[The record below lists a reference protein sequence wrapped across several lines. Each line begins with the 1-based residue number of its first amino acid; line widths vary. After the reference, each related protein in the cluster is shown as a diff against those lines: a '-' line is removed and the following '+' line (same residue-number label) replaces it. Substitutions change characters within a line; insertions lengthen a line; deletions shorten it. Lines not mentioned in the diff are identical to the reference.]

1 MNGHELM
8 HRCQAI
14 GVTFRETEHGHV
26 VSEGPISDT
35 MADFIR
41 DNTPEILAA
50 LQSHHRVIDLAAER
64 ARRRPTSLR
73 DRVRGCTARDEPF
86 YGPEGGAA

>member
-8 HRCQAI
+8 RRCQAI
-14 GVTFRETEHGHV
+14 GVTFQATEHGDV

-35 MADFIR
+35 MADFIQV
-41 DNTPEILAA
+41 NTSEILAA
-50 LQSHHRVIDLAAER
+50 LRPSHRVIDFEAER
-64 ARRRPTSLR
+64 ARRRPVSLR
-73 DRVRGCTARDEPF
+73 DRVRGRAGRDEPF